1 MHQICLY
8 NGQNIKTVYR
18 VMRNIM
24 EKIYKVFVVAALVCI
39 AAGIP
44 FKAECAQKSA
54 VKSNDTLTVQK
65 VWTLKQCTDYA
76 MENNITLQQSKIDA
90 DNAAI
95 DVKTAK
101 AAKYP
106 SVSASIGQNYSGNYF
121 NNGASEKNTYSG
133 SYGVSAKWTL
143 YNGGYLNNVV
153 KEKGITKQIQDL
165 TYTKNRLD
173 LKVAVAQYYVQV
185 LYDMENIK
193 IRQESLASSKAQWDR
208 GKEFLKAGN
217 MSKADCAKLEA
228 QYNADNYQ
236 LVTAQSTYDSDM
248 VNLKNAL
255 KLEREEMGVVTPEI
269 SEDKVLETIP
279 DRGSVFAKAMNLR
292 PEIEISQLYIKN
304 GELELANATYSPT
317 ISLNASS
324 GTNNISGTGTNYGKQ
339 LKTNWTNTI
348 GVTLTIPIYSN
359 RSYKSDVEKAKNNI
373 SYYKLAAEQTEND
386 MYKTIDNLYLNAKN
400 TQQEYIS
407 AKEAYRSA
415 KESYDLVCEQ
425 FNLGMKNIVE
435 LEQEKSTYLAAEQ
448 QVAQTKYMAL
458 YNLQV
463 LKFYTGEEI
472 DI

>member
-1 MHQICLY
+1 MRKIFRAFLVIASICITA
-8 NGQNIKTVYR
+8 G
-18 VMRNIM
+18 
-24 EKIYKVFVVAALVCI
+24 AASNAE
-39 AAGIP
+39 AA
-44 FKAECAQKSA
+44 ENSA
-54 VKSNDTLTVQK
+54 RKNTDTLSPQK

-76 MENNITLQQSKIDA
+76 LENNVALQQSKLDA

-106 SVSASIGQNYSGNYF
+106 SLSASVGQNYSGNYF

-133 SYGVSAKWTL
+133 SYGVSANWTL
-143 YNGGYLNNVV
+143 YKGGYLNDNVKQTTV
-153 KEKGITKQIQDL
+153 TQQIQDL

-173 LKVAVAQYYVQV
+173 LKVTVAQYYVQV
-185 LYDMENIK
+185 LYDIENIK
-193 IRQESLASSKAQWDR
+193 IRQEAAASSKVQWDR

-255 KLEREEMGVVTPEI
+255 KLEREEMSIITPEI
-269 SEDKVLETIP
+269 SESKVLETIP
-279 DRGSVFAKAMNLR
+279 DRNGVFAKAMNLR

-304 GELELANATYSPT
+304 SELELAKAKYTPT

-339 LKTNWTNTI
+339 LKTNWTNTV
-348 GVTLTIPIYSN
+348 GVTLSIPIYSN
-359 RSYKSDVEKAKNNI
+359 RTYKSATEKAKNDI

-400 TQQEYIS
+400 TQQQYIS
-407 AKEAYRSA
+407 AKESYRSA

-448 QVAQTKYMAL
+448 EVAQTKYMAL

>member
-1 MHQICLY
+1 MKVI
-8 NGQNIKTVYR
+8 I
-18 VMRNIM
+18 NIM
-24 EKIYKVFVVAALVCI
+24 KKISKAIIIIASILVGTDIAYTADAAQI
-39 AAGIP
+39 TATP
-44 FKAECAQKSA
+44 KR
-54 VKSNDTLTVQK
+54 DTLNLGKT
-65 VWTLKQCTDYA
+65 WTLKQCTDYA
-76 MENNITLQQSKIDA
+76 LENNVALEQSKIDA

-95 DVKTAK
+95 DVMTAK

-106 SVSASIGQNYSGNYF
+106 SVSASAGQNYSGNYF
-121 NNGASEKNTYSG
+121 NNGASEKNSYSG
-133 SYGVSAKWTL
+133 NYGVSANWTL
-143 YNGGYLNNVV
+143 YKGGYLNNIV
-153 KEKGITKQIQDL
+153 KEKNVTRQIQDL

-193 IRQESLASSKAQWDR
+193 IRQESLASSKAQWER

-255 KLEREEMGVVTPEI
+255 KLEREEMGIVTPEI

-279 DRGSVFAKAMNLR
+279 DRRNVFAKAINLR

-304 GELELANATYSPT
+304 SELELANAKYTPT

-324 GTNNISGTGTNYGKQ
+324 GTNNVSGTGTNYGKQ
-339 LKTNWTNTI
+339 IKTNWTNTV
-348 GVTLTIPIYSN
+348 GVTITVPIYSN
-359 RSYKSDVEKAKNNI
+359 RTYKSATEKAKNNI

-407 AKEAYRSA
+407 AKKSYISA

-425 FNLGMKNIVE
+425 FNLGMKNLVE
-435 LEQEKSTYLAAEQ
+435 LEQEKSTYLSAEQ

-463 LKFYTGEEI
+463 LKFYMGEEI